1 MLILR
6 VSRGWRLSTHIY
18 SIYIWRRCHAGSEW
32 SSHSRNAPPH
42 ARTHTTRTHAGPQ
55 THAHAHSNPRIGHPA
70 SADRVG
76 LAWHILSSVAGDQ
89 RVFAKTDMLHAR
101 ICSCC
106 LLMRPFVSPK
116 SAFAAANASE
126 CLPCSLL
133 CFRLGVIVQTWCH
146 CSDLVSMF
154 RLGVIVS
161 TCCQCC
167 HLCACVLCLSYVC
180 LAQAPAASTDAVSAS
195 DAGVAGH
202 DDAH

>member
-1 MLILR
+1 MPVLKYFTASDTVASTCTYSFTYTNIDTSRARVLILR

-89 RVFAKTDMLHAR
+89 RVFAKMDMLHAR
-101 ICSCC
+101 ICICC
-106 LLMRPFVSPK
+106 LLMRPFVSPQV
-116 SAFAAANASE
+116 
-126 CLPCSLL
+126 C
-133 CFRLGVIVQTWCH
+133 R
-146 CSDLVSMF
+146 
-154 RLGVIVS
+154 
-161 TCCQCC
+161 CCC
-167 HLCACVLCLSYVC
+167 
-180 LAQAPAASTDAVSAS
+180 
-195 DAGVAGH
+195 
-202 DDAH
+202 